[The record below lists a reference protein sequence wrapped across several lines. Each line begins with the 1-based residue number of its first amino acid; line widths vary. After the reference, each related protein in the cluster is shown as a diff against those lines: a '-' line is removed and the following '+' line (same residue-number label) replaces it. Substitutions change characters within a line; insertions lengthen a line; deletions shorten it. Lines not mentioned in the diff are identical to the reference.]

1 MCILHNITSSFHRH
15 TCQLEF
21 KMPLPP
27 EKKQKTLACIREI
40 QVNKLWTKVYS
51 RKGLTAMWM
60 IRLINKCTYESVC
73 LSDTVSVV
81 SVTVKR
87 PVLRPCVVDGH
98 SRNPLYYYYYWCKF
112 KMSDQETHMITC
124 SRTFINKEFSLSLSC
139 KKSLVHSITHQ
150 QCAQLVTHGYH
161 HRSSC
166 DILHSLHSGSLCS
179 KPPNNQAQVVLNGPR
194 SGGQWVHLHGNIN
207 IEASEKVV
215 NKDR

>member
-27 EKKQKTLACIREI
+27 EKKQKTLACLREI
-40 QVNKLWTKVYS
+40 QVHKLWTKVYS

-124 SRTFINKEFSLSLSC
+124 SRTFINKELSLSLSC
-139 KKSLVHSITHQ
+139 KKTLALHISSLSSWWPMATIT
-150 QCAQLVTHGYH
+150 G
-161 HRSSC
+161 
-166 DILHSLHSGSLCS
+166 
-179 KPPNNQAQVVLNGPR
+179 QVVIFCIVFTVALFVQN
-194 SGGQWVHLHGNIN
+194 HLTIKHKWSSMVQDQGVRGFTFMEI
-207 IEASEKVV
+207 
-215 NKDR
+215 